1 MTSFCAILLAAGI
14 SVRMGT
20 NKLLIPIHG
29 QTPLE
34 RSLLL
39 MDGCGFDRIIVAVSP
54 QTRNVAQELAARMST
69 RTLIVSGGA
78 SRQESVWKAL
88 EHAKEDVVLIHD
100 AARCLASP
108 SVIYAAM
115 DSAARLGSG
124 IAAIPVRDTLFRPGA
139 GSVKREGIFATQTPQ
154 AFGHQSILA
163 AYQSAQD
170 QGFEATDDC
179 MIYERAGFTP
189 NFVKGCL
196 INQKLTEPDDI
207 PFFESVMDEN
217 RRRGR
222 VRCGYGEDTH
232 RLILGRKLILGG
244 VDIPHESGLL
254 GHSDA
259 DALIHAVM
267 DALLGACGLGD
278 IGRHFPDSDPKY
290 SGASSLKLLE
300 EVGAMV
306 TRAQYRPYNID
317 AVIIA
322 QAPKLSPYAGR
333 MRVNIAR
340 ALGMV
345 TQAVNVK
352 ATTTEGMNAEGRM
365 ECVSARCVCA
375 VEQV

>member
-1 MTSFCAILLAAGI
+1 MTSCCAILLAAGN
-14 SVRMGT
+14 SVRMGI
-20 NKLLIPIHG
+20 NKLTIPIHG

-39 MDGCGFDRIIVAVSP
+39 MDGCGFDRIIMAVSP
-54 QTRNVAQELAARMST
+54 QTRNAAQKLAARITT

-78 SRQESVWKAL
+78 SRQASVWKAL
-88 EHAKEDVVLIHD
+88 RHVKEEIVLIHD

-108 SVIYAAM
+108 SVIYAAL
-115 DSAARLGSG
+115 DSAARFGSG
-124 IAAIPVRDTLFRPGA
+124 IAAVPVRDTLFRPGA
-139 GSVKREGIFATQTPQ
+139 GSVKRDGILATQTPQ
-154 AFGHQSILA
+154 AFGLQSILA

-179 MIYERAGFTP
+179 MIYERAGFIP
-189 NFVKGCL
+189 SFVQGSL
-196 INQKLTEPDDI
+196 MNQKLTEPDDI
-207 PFFESVMDEN
+207 PFFKSVMGEN
-217 RRRGR
+217 QNSGR
-222 VRCGYGEDTH
+222 ARCGYGEDTH
-232 RLILGRKLILGG
+232 RLIPGRKLILGG

-278 IGRHFPDSDPKY
+278 IGLHFPDSDPKY
-290 SGASSLKLLE
+290 SGASSVMLLE
-300 EVGAMV
+300 EVGAMI
-306 TRAQYRPYNID
+306 TRAGYRPCNID

-322 QAPKLSPYAGR
+322 QAPRLAPYAAR

-340 ALGMV
+340 SLGMV
-345 TQAVNVK
+345 THAVNVK

-365 ECVSARCVCA
+365 ECVSARCVCT
-375 VEQV
+375 VEQA